1 MIKIN
6 LSHNKKTAALSG
18 LGGIDFTQL
27 KYKPLLLIIG
37 LIYLPD
43 FVLIPQ
49 WTEER
54 EALSTDV
61 NSKQTKLNSLKR
73 RISQS
78 KDDEKKILGLQ
89 VQEESLK
96 KKLIAVKQA
105 ISERR
110 NPYALLLYLAK
121 NMPSELWIKEL
132 TVNQNEMLIKGEAL
146 NYASI
151 GNFVNSLRSSV
162 FISDANLT
170 STTSAVR
177 DSDKRRIES
186 FEVKFGIARFDQ

>member
-6 LSHNKKTAALSG
+6 LSHNKKSAPLSG
-18 LGGIDFTQL
+18 LGGIDFTHL

-49 WTEER
+49 WAEER
-54 EALSTDV
+54 EALSSDV
-61 NSKQTKLNSLKR
+61 NSKQTKLGSLKR

-89 VQEESLK
+89 VQEDSLG

-170 STTSAVR
+170 STTT
-177 DSDKRRIES
+177 DKRKIES